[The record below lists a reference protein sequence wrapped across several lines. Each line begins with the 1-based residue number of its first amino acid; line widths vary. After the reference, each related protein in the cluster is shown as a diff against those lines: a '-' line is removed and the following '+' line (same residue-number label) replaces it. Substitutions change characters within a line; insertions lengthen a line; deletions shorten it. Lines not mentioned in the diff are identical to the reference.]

1 MGNQHWALDPSQLLL
16 FHSLQWSSGMAQTQ
30 SHCLL
35 LPVLAL
41 PCWLL
46 ALLLLAAPRLCQ
58 AGPQGQV
65 RGVPLV
71 HELLSWGYPMLES
84 SQCLALGLQG
94 VLLPQ
99 EHQLLFPMAVTL
111 QRMETQVLPGQH

>member
-1 MGNQHWALDPSQLLL
+1 
-16 FHSLQWSSGMAQTQ
+16 MAQTQ

-46 ALLLLAAPRLCQ
+46 ALLLLAAPYLCQ

-65 RGVPLV
+65 MGVLLV
-71 HELLSWGYPMLES
+71 HELLSWGYPKVKPS
-84 SQCLALGLQG
+84 RCLALQPQG
-94 VLLPQ
+94 DLLPW
-99 EHQLLFPMAVTL
+99 EHQLLFPTAVTP
-111 QRMETQVLPGQH
+111 QRMETQVLPGQC